1 MATVIPPP
9 PKKKAK
15 LEKLNA
21 NTLNDAVLPS
31 FPNIIVQLK
40 DGRTGKPI
48 GSSISL
54 PSNTDKRGLE
64 LLVNQLKKDQRAKKP
79 KLSHQERKQLAEEEN
94 DDRQDDDDDEADVN
108 LPWSFSLT
116 LRRPQPPKL
125 PSGPEVLSPEEEEI
139 RIPIYESLSKDL
151 LINHSNLISS
161 EDILV
166 IDCEPEAIF
175 RVREVR
181 RCSSSLAGMTTKL
194 VFSSK
199 FYI

>member
-1 MATVIPPP
+1 MATIIPPP

-21 NTLNDAVLPS
+21 NKLSDLAPTP

-64 LLVNQLKKDQRAKKP
+64 LLVNQLRKDQRAKKP
-79 KLSHQERKQLAEEEN
+79 KLSHSERKKLAEEEI
-94 DDRQDDDDDEADVN
+94 DEDQDEDHEADLN

-116 LRRPQPPKL
+116 LKNPQRPKL
-125 PSGPEVLSPEEEEI
+125 PSGQDDAPQDPEEEI

-181 RCSSSLAGMTTKL
+181 RCSSSLAGMTTK
-194 VFSSK
+194 FR
-199 FYI
+199 I